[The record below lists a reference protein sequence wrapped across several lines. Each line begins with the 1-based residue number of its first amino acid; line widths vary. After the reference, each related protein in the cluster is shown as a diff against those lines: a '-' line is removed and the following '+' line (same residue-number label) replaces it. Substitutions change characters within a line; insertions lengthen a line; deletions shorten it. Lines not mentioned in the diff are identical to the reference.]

1 MDVPGGYKSRT
12 NFPQG
17 VGGLL
22 GHEADPPSTLT
33 TTLSL
38 FLEACCIEVV
48 DGFLYIALASQTSL
62 IASTTYPGEEPEVTK
77 YCRSVAEN
85 SKI

>member
-38 FLEACCIEVV
+38 FLEACCLRLNNNKSINTTVRHSNVE
-48 DGFLYIALASQTSL
+48 LTS
-62 IASTTYPGEEPEVTK
+62 ITSIRIK
-77 YCRSVAEN
+77 
-85 SKI
+85 